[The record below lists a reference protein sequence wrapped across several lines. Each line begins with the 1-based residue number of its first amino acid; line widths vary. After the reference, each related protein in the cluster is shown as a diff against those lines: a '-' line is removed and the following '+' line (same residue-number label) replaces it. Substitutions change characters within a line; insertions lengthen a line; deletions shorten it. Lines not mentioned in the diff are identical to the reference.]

1 MITITLA
8 DMLLNYAFRNEE
20 ASVYAGLIDEEDVE
34 ITGYDGDRKPITFD
48 EPESVGNKRII
59 VTDEAVAFENMPA
72 CEVTAIGL
80 YTDDDGGD
88 LLLVIPLV
96 DGSGSIESVEVLEGQ
111 TLRVNAGSC
120 KIDIDDVERGEE

>member
-1 MITITLA
+1 MITIKLA
-8 DMLLNYAFRNEE
+8 NMLLNYAFRNEE
-20 ASVYAGLIDEEDVE
+20 ALVYAGLIDEGDVE

-48 EPESVGNKRII
+48 EAESVGNKRII
-59 VTDEAVAFENMPA
+59 VTDAAVAFEDMPA

-80 YTDDDGGD
+80 YTNEDGGD

-96 DGSGSIESVEVLEGQ
+96 DGSGNIESVEVLEGQ

-120 KIDIDDVERGEE
+120 KIDIDDVEEEEE